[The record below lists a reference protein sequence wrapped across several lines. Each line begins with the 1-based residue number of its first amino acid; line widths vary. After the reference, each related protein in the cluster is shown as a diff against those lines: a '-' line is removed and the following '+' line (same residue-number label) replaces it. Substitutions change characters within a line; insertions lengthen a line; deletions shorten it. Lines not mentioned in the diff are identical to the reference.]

1 LLHYNNC
8 ITNNQLALRPNHSLK
23 LTENTAR
30 FPPREQNFLG
40 KWLRL
45 PRV

>member
-1 LLHYNNC
+1 MGC
-8 ITNNQLALRPNHSLK
+8 ALTKSLK

-30 FPPREQNFLG
+30 DLAAREENFLG
-40 KWLRL
+40 KWPHL